1 MPLVDAGESGSA
13 IILSAGWSKLEGYPF
28 QIYW

>member
-1 MPLVDAGESGSA
+1 MPLVEAGECDSA

-28 QIYW
+28 QI